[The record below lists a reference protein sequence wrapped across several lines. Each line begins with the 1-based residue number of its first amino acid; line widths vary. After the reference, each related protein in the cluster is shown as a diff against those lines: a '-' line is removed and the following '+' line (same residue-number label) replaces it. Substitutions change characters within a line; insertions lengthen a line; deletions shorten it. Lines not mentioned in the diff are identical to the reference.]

1 MKDFYV
7 LFMEEL
13 KRMYN
18 TERHIAKALPQLVS
32 SASSSKLKKYLRRHL
47 QETLAQ
53 ICRLEEIAAE
63 FDEKLVSSDSPA
75 LKNIFN
81 EARKSWQNCHDA
93 ATKDAAII
101 MSMQKV
107 KHYEMACYGNLKS
120 FAKHFDLKHVIELLD
135 RSSQEEGD
143 MDKKL
148 TEIAEG
154 TFFDAG
160 VNARARRQ
168 CA

>member
-7 LFMEEL
+7 LFIEEL

-18 TERHIAKALPQLVS
+18 TERHIVRALPHLIAA
-32 SASSSKLKKYLRRHL
+32 ASSSKLKKYLKLHL
-47 QETLAQ
+47 QETLMQ
-53 ICRLEEIAAE
+53 IYRLEEIASE
-63 FDEKLVSSDSPA
+63 FDEKLIYLESPA
-75 LKNIFN
+75 LKNIFLD
-81 EARKSWQNCHDA
+81 AKKSWQHCHDS

-120 FAKHFDLKHVIELLD
+120 FAKHFDLKHIIELLD
-135 RSSQEEGD
+135 ESSREEGD

-154 TFFDAG
+154 TFFDSG

>member
-1 MKDFYV
+1 MKDFYA

-18 TERHIAKALPQLVS
+18 AERHIVRALPQLTAA
-32 SASSSKLKKYLRRHL
+32 ASSTKLKKYLKLHL
-47 QETLAQ
+47 QETMAQ

-63 FDEKLVSSDSPA
+63 FDEKLVPGESAA
-75 LKNIFN
+75 LKNILQ
-81 EARKSWQNCHDA
+81 ESRKGWQHCHDA

-101 MSMQKV
+101 MSMQKI

-120 FAKHFDLKHVIELLD
+120 FAKHFDLKHIIELLD
-135 RSSQEEGD
+135 TSSQEEGD